1 MLLTSD
7 EPEISISLDGAGV
20 VLLKHL
26 GESEVQPSLDT
37 GCSGR

>member
-7 EPEISISLDGAGV
+7 EPVVSISLDGAGA

-26 GESEVQPSLDT
+26 GESEVQPGLDT
-37 GCSGR
+37 GCGGR